1 MKSKF
6 SFSKLL
12 HNDRI
17 VFIAS
22 LIIAF
27 VVWGIIS
34 FGPGNVQ
41 TRTITATV
49 KIDLT
54 DTSAGY
60 NDLRVLGNG
69 EFTVNVVVEG
79 SRSVIYG
86 LSGADI
92 EVRPTLTDI
101 QGPGKS
107 EVSLTVNKGGKST
120 GYSVKSVTPST
131 VTVECDYWT
140 SVPFDVKL
148 DDASLSL
155 VTVSGEGYIPKNS
168 AETVERVTIVGPRA
182 VLKQID
188 HVVPRVERPQ
198 TISAT
203 TRLDARLLALDSRG
217 DEVDITMCEF
227 ADMAGDTVSITVPVW
242 TERKV
247 DLTHTLLN
255 VPSGLNRDT
264 LVTISNSLSDSA
276 SSITLAGEAD
286 ALELVNAAI
295 GNLGEFD
302 FDHLLPDKATFTK
315 ELAVPSGVTVVE
327 GNTVTLKLNLDKFI
341 EKKYTL
347 QVRGIEDVV
356 VKGLPADKKLA
367 VQEQQVKFSLCGDR
381 KLLDKI
387 KADDLVIEVDASTT
401 NELGSVRYDVRV
413 VLPEEYSSVWVYY
426 GVDDTESP
434 KLYGTLE

>member
-1 MKSKF
+1 MKKQFSLSKF
-6 SFSKLL
+6 L

-17 VFIAS
+17 VFIVS
-22 LIIAF
+22 LVIAL

-54 DTSAGY
+54 DTAAGY

-86 LSGADI
+86 LGGEDI
-92 EVRPTLTDI
+92 EVKPTLTDI

-107 EVSLTVNKGGKST
+107 EVSLTVNKAGKAS

-155 VTVSGEGYIPKNS
+155 VTVSGEGYYIPKNS
-168 AETVERVTIVGPRA
+168 ADTVSRVTVVGPRE
-182 VLKQID
+182 VVKQIAR
-188 HVVPRVERPQ
+188 VVPRIEKAQ
-198 TISAT
+198 TITAT
-203 TRLDARLLALDSRG
+203 TRLDARLLALNKDG

-227 ADMAGDTVSITVPVW
+227 AEMAGNTVSITVPVW

-247 DLTHTLLN
+247 DLTYSLVN
-255 VPSGLNRDT
+255 VPSGLKTDT
-264 LVTISNSLSDSA
+264 LVTLSNALSDST

-286 ALELVNAAI
+286 ALDLVTGSI
-295 GNLGEFD
+295 GNLGVFD
-302 FDHLLPDKATFTK
+302 FDRLLPDKATFTK
-315 ELAVPSGVTVVE
+315 ELALPSGVTVVE
-327 GNTVTLKLNLDKFI
+327 GNTVTVKLALDKYVT
-341 EKKYTL
+341 KKFTVA
-347 QVRGIEDVV
+347 VRGTEDVT
-356 VKGLPADKKLA
+356 VKNLPEGKTLTL
-367 VQEQQVKFSLCGDR
+367 QEQQVEFTLCGDSKQLSR
-381 KLLDKI
+381 I
-387 KADDLVIEVDASTT
+387 KADDLVMEVDASAVDESGT
-401 NELGSVRYDVRV
+401 VRYAVRV
-413 VLPEEYSSVWVYY
+413 STPDHPAVWAYY
-426 GVDDTESP
+426 GEDETDAP